1 MKTATL
7 GEIDPMKT
15 TYNKLPETVRT
26 TALGYSNS
34 ATAMNL
40 LHSGITLPSSVW
52 GSDKTAALARLDAWL
67 QAAQNMINTHY
78 GTKFPRLNASSLEMS
93 DGRRYI
99 RIDRIDLD
107 HNQTPSRSIHV
118 FIDKKTGDILKAAG
132 YKAPAKHAR
141 GNIFDASNGM
151 SEMTPYGANYLR

>member
-1 MKTATL
+1 
-7 GEIDPMKT
+7 MKT
-15 TYNKLPETVRT
+15 TT
-26 TALGYSNS
+26 TLGYSNS

-52 GSDKTAALARLDAWL
+52 GSDKTAALARLEAWL

-141 GNIFDASNGM
+141 GNIFDAWNGM